1 MILIS
6 TLRKMR
12 NKPVFVVTV
21 PAHTRQVGSL
31 PPVEVAKV
39 SDGFATKSQ
48 ADKFAADNDPRQC
61 GAAEFPVV
69 ARVPA
74 HEYAASCGLP
84 LPGTAMGGGLDA
96 ALAELIERVA
106 TGEEFPD
113 ACGRAASRFAVCYD
127 ALRAAYDEREQA

>member
-12 NKPVFVVTV
+12 NKPVFVVTI
-21 PAHTRQVGSL
+21 PAHTRQVGDL
-31 PPVEVAKV
+31 PPVDVAKL

-48 ADKFAADNDPRQC
+48 ADKFASENDPRQW
-61 GAAEFPVV
+61 GAPEFPVV

-74 HEYAASCGLP
+74 HEYAASCGLR
-84 LPGTAMGGGLDA
+84 LPSTAPGGELDA
-96 ALAELIERVA
+96 ALAELIERA
-106 TGEEFPD
+106 EAGEEFPD
-113 ACGRAASRFAVCYD
+113 ACGRAASRFSVCYD